1 MAGSMPDL
9 RFNIVANDETAAVF
23 SQVMSNEQRMMAGI
37 TGSSAAANRGIA
49 STNQHV
55 AQLGYQVTDVA
66 MMLASG
72 QNPFMLMMQQGGQAA
87 AAISGAGV
95 KSVGGA
101 LGLLKTTLGSL
112 LNPISLMTYGF
123 IGLAGVAVGWITN
136 ALSGGR
142 DLNDLLDESRAL
154 IDQVGDAYDAA
165 KDSAVDFGVESGR
178 VLETLLRGNIVTLR
192 SELEKLNQELALSGA
207 GWVDVWGTGDIEV
220 QAQFA
225 AFAAEI
231 EAFQAAVANGTG
243 DVLAFRDAV
252 AAVAAADPAN
262 ETLQTAA
269 NTLLTLSNN
278 AASAAR
284 TIAESENAL
293 VRAGQVAAGQVP
305 AMEAYADAMER
316 IAGIAM
322 PAMTDREQADAL
334 YRQMVDAATTLDEVW
349 AARAAQTA
357 AYQRIAAQEAA
368 EAAEEWARAADD
380 RARAEAER
388 LANLKIE
395 SAKLIPVN
403 DNVAD
408 SMENIRDGAEEVG
421 RALIRAFSDG
431 KLEAEEFLDIL
442 RNIALQFADK
452 ALGMALDVLF
462 AGSGATGGGGF
473 LSRLFA
479 GAFAAGGTI
488 PAGQF
493 GIAGEAG
500 PELITGP
507 ARVTPLA
514 GGGVSIQIIN
524 NSNENVRAEPAGRG
538 PDGRQIIRVMVGEVG
553 RAFGRGEMDG
563 VMRERFGAVPVR
575 RGR

>member
-23 SQVMSNEQRMMAGI
+23 AQVMSNEQRMMAGI

-112 LNPISLMTYGF
+112 LNPISLISYGF
-123 IGLAGVAVGWITN
+123 IGLAGVAVGWISKLGSGLPTIEDQ
-136 ALSGGR
+136 LSAHR
-142 DLNDLLDESRAL
+142 DLVRQ
-154 IDQVGDAYDAA
+154 IDDAYEAA
-165 KDSAVDFGVESGR
+165 ADGVIDYGNESAR
-178 VLETLLRGNIVTLR
+178 VLATAARGSIPNFAKTVRDETMRVLRNVGSIGFGFDVHEQFAPFEEALQRLR
-192 SELEKLNQELALSGA
+192 AESLAGTPDILAFREAISSLADADPTNMALQELAG
-207 GWVDVWGTGDIEV
+207 
-220 QAQFA
+220 Q
-225 AFAAEI
+225 
-231 EAFQAAVANGTG
+231 
-243 DVLAFRDAV
+243 
-252 AAVAAADPAN
+252 
-262 ETLQTAA
+262 
-269 NTLLTLSNN
+269 LLTLSGDGAN
-278 AASAAR
+278 AARAILEAQDA
-284 TIAESENAL
+284 I
-293 VRAGQVAAGQVP
+293 VRAGQAASGQ
-305 AMEAYADAMER
+305 AANIRAYADAMKE
-316 IAGIAM
+316 IEGIAM
-322 PAMTDREQADAL
+322 PALTDRQQADAL

-368 EAAEEWARAADD
+368 DAAEEWARAADD
-380 RARAEAER
+380 RARAETER
-388 LANLKIE
+388 LAALKIE
-395 SAKLIPVN
+395 SVKLIPVN

-408 SMENIRDGAEEVG
+408 SMESIRDGAEEVG

-462 AGSGATGGGGF
+462 AGGGASGGGGF
-473 LSRLFA
+473 LSRHFA

-507 ARVTPLA
+507 ARVTPMA
-514 GGGVSIQIIN
+514 GAGVSIQILN
-524 NSNENVRAEPAGRG
+524 YGNENVRAEPAGRG
-538 PDGRQIIRVMVGEVG
+538 PDGRQMVRILIGEVG

-563 VMRERFGAVPVR
+563 VMRDRFGAAPVR